1 MIKPA
6 QLLHRAHQLCR
17 ERHDHVPNSAC
28 RKCVLE
34 VFEDSIG
41 EAYPEMK
48 RGDVFELV
56 QEWRMAGQED
66 EFH

>member
-1 MIKPA
+1 MVARVSHPS
-6 QLLHRAHQLCR
+6 L
-17 ERHDHVPNSAC
+17 PNSHCRAC
-28 RKCVLE
+28 FLE
-34 VFEDSIG
+34 VFEDSIA

-56 QEWRMAGQED
+56 QEWRMAGCEE